1 MPKTVLV
8 VVCAALVARNEVGAQ
23 EKPPQVWRATADI
36 GANILYGAS
45 RSRVASVA
53 LGGSRVDSIIELR
66 SDVSLT
72 YADARVDDEPRR
84 VTARSWRV
92 SMTADHTPRRR
103 VSLFELGSVDA
114 SLQQRVDRRYAL
126 GAGGKVTYYRKG
138 TDDVSTSLAVLW
150 EHTRALDP
158 DSATDATTTRAR
170 WSLRGRMRR
179 QLGPMVRFTHV
190 TFYQPA
196 IDQLAIYIVDSNT
209 SFEVKI
215 DPTKSLTATWR
226 ERFDSEAGD
235 RGARSN
241 RDGQVLFGVR
251 MSLP

>member
-1 MPKTVLV
+1 MPKTVFV
-8 VVCAALVARNEVGAQ
+8 VVCAAVVASNDLSAQ
-23 EKPPQVWRATADI
+23 QKAQQVWKATADV

-45 RSRVASVA
+45 RSRVVSVA

-66 SDVSLT
+66 SDVALT

-84 VTARSWRV
+84 VTARSWRI

-150 EHTRALDP
+150 ERTRALDP
-158 DSATDATTTRAR
+158 DSSTDSTITRAR
-170 WSLRGRMRR
+170 WSLRGRIRR
-179 QLGPMVRFTHV
+179 QLGPVVRFTHV

-209 SFEVKI
+209 SFEIKI
-215 DPTKSLTATWR
+215 DASKSLTATWR
-226 ERFDSEAGD
+226 ERFDSEARA

-241 RDGQVLFGVR
+241 RDGQVLFGVHV
-251 MSLP
+251 SIP